1 MDQRTCQATCHTLH
15 HLVPG
20 TTFFEG
26 SVDFSIDESP
36 QIFAPRQH
44 PDTNQQDCGT
54 SPGSLPKYHAE
65 NNQSDLLDL
74 QETTLQVQVP
84 RVQRRILF
92 VVLFQSPQGD
102 ASG

>member
-1 MDQRTCQATCHTLH
+1 LQVIQ
-15 HLVPG
+15 
-20 TTFFEG
+20 
-26 SVDFSIDESP
+26 SP
-36 QIFAPRQH
+36 QIFAPRQ
-44 PDTNQQDCGT
+44 PTIVTPPSDCGT